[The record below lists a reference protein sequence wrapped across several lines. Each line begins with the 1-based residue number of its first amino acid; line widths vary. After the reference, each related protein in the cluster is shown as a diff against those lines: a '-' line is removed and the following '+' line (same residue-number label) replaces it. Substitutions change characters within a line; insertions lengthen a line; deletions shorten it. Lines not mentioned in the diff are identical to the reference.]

1 MLTSASKDGITVVWT
16 WRNESVWS
24 QNTLLSS
31 WNSLAINQFVSL
43 IWRCPEA
50 SHSQVI
56 DIEIHKNGTIHWWK
70 KTLCLK
76 QVRQVSKTV
85 AFQCPRWNC
94 INFYWELTLSSLT
107 APATL
112 KGEEVGVIAVAPQ
125 TEVGPSDGIS
135 LACVQYELGLCELHS
150 ARAQLIPLIIHIGHL
165 HRQKWQDGWA
175 KKNIASAE
183 YDILYDDIFYSW
195 CHDVLHQIVSQ

>member
-1 MLTSASKDGITVVWT
+1 MK
-16 WRNESVWS
+16 
-24 QNTLLSS
+24 
-31 WNSLAINQFVSL
+31 
-43 IWRCPEA
+43 
-50 SHSQVI
+50 
-56 DIEIHKNGTIHWWK
+56 K

-175 KKNIASAE
+175 KKTLLQLSMIFCMMIYFIVGVMMYYIKLCHNK
-183 YDILYDDIFYSW
+183 YILIWIICIINANTTKLSYQFLDFMLVLVLQRFTSNPNMSQYRPESW
-195 CHDVLHQIVSQ
+195 VLWFLNLTWRK